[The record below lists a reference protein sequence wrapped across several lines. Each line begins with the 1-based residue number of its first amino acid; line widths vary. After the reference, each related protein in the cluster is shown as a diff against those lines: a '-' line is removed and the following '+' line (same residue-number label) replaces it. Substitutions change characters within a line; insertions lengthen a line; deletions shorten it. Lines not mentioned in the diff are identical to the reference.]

1 MICADLRMQWC
12 VGSSLSDTRLCARNI
27 TLLDGRS
34 FQSST
39 TLIFPL
45 SSSFSSLLFLIFGCI
60 WVFLVLISTRSSL
73 FRSPD
78 TRSQYFEH
86 FFIDT
91 SQNLAFGYHNN
102 DHRMPKSYNHMS
114 RYYRGNIKCPLID
127 LMGTFFTKCQILN
140 FQLEDKTWTPRASEV
155 EEDILIVSLF
165 SSLPIC
171 CAIAGKFN
179 PNLCQFDSALHSGL
193 DGIQL
198 IDAILNFV

>member
-78 TRSQYFEH
+78 TSAFQTHAHNILSTFSLIRRR
-86 FFIDT
+86 IWL
-91 SQNLAFGYHNN
+91 LAITIMIH

-140 FQLEDKTWTPRASEV
+140 F
-155 EEDILIVSLF
+155 
-165 SSLPIC
+165 
-171 CAIAGKFN
+171 
-179 PNLCQFDSALHSGL
+179 
-193 DGIQL
+193 
-198 IDAILNFV
+198 

>member
-1 MICADLRMQWC
+1 MIAMVKNIRIQHCKRTYPLYTCWNKTQASIMICADLRMQWC

-78 TRSQYFEH
+78 TSAFQTHAHNILSTFSLIRRRIWLLAITIMTIACQNHTIIWADTIAETLNVHWLIWWGH
-86 FFIDT
+86 FLLNAKSWIF
-91 SQNLAFGYHNN
+91 NLRIKLGRPGHL
-102 DHRMPKSYNHMS
+102 KSKKIY
-114 RYYRGNIKCPLID
+114 
-127 LMGTFFTKCQILN
+127 
-140 FQLEDKTWTPRASEV
+140 
-155 EEDILIVSLF
+155 
-165 SSLPIC
+165 
-171 CAIAGKFN
+171 
-179 PNLCQFDSALHSGL
+179 
-193 DGIQL
+193 
-198 IDAILNFV
+198 